1 MEIVFSIFALDAGKF
16 CSLWR
21 EFGVLLAFLSR
32 IAKTPQVLRTA
43 ETPFL
48 QFPLNIRKRSCL
60 KRIFVL
66 LYRSGL
72 YNKIFILHCRY
83 HRFQ

>member
-32 IAKTPQVLRTA
+32 IAKTPRLLRTA

-48 QFPLNIRKRSCL
+48 QLPLNIRK
-60 KRIFVL
+60 K
-66 LYRSGL
+66 
-72 YNKIFILHCRY
+72 HP
-83 HRFQ
+83 

>member
-1 MEIVFSIFALDAGKF
+1 MEIVFSMFALDAGKF

-48 QFPLNIRKRSCL
+48 QFPLNIRKSTRKGCFFRGGAS
-60 KRIFVL
+60 VT
-66 LYRSGL
+66 
-72 YNKIFILHCRY
+72 
-83 HRFQ
+83 